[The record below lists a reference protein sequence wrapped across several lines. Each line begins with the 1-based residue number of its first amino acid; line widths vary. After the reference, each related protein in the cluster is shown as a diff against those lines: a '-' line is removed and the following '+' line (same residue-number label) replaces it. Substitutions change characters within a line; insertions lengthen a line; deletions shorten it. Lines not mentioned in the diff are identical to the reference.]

1 MYYFIIFLNFIRKFS
16 NFSMEYSKEEK
27 NCTNTIKIIEEISL
41 RKCNISDNEISFH
54 QIIILGKAI
63 SETVIMK
70 LLKFMED
77 EI

>member
-1 MYYFIIFLNFIRKFS
+1 
-16 NFSMEYSKEEK
+16 MEYSKEEK
-27 NCTNTIKIIEEISL
+27 NCTNTIRIIEEISL

-54 QIIILGKAI
+54 QIILGKAI